1 MSHSNNPFLMAASV
15 PDIHIVPP
23 VGEQTPPP
31 LPPLPSRPATPNSP
45 SNSLISEE
53 EVLANMPP
61 SPKYTEMPSPGEI
74 SIPNNQAIDPLSI
87 NDTRPTAD
95 PPAYSESS
103 SEVASL
109 ANTLPLADDENPP
122 PPPQR
127 PPQRPPRPSRRAHS
141 TSPGRSRYQRPY
153 VQPPSQPPRPLHPIY
168 APPPTQFLGT
178 TISSPNRSPS
188 PTLPPRNYH

>member
-1 MSHSNNPFLMAASV
+1 MSHSNNPFLTAANV

-31 LPPLPSRPATPNSP
+31 LPPLPSRPATPNS
-45 SNSLISEE
+45 SSDSLISEE

-87 NDTRPTAD
+87 NDSRPTAD
-95 PPAYSESS
+95 PPAYSETS
-103 SEVASL
+103 SEVAS
-109 ANTLPLADDENPP
+109 TVDRPLPSDDENPP
-122 PPPQR
+122 PTPQR

-141 TSPGRSRYQRPY
+141 TSPARHQRPY
-153 VQPPSQPPRPLHPIY
+153 VQPTRPLHPIY
-168 APPPTQFLGT
+168 APPPTQYLGT
-178 TISSPNRSPS
+178 TITSPNRPPS
-188 PTLPPRNYH
+188 PTLPPRSYH